1 MKAMAGRQILSAF
14 AVVLFAAAAHADDQS
29 DAVKTLAAKL
39 IQTTK
44 ANAVTDVATADKF
57 VPDTDPDT
65 LQIVYLTDPNA
76 GRSHVSA
83 DGEVI
88 YFVGDPSVDEQ
99 QPYIFKAFAIRAKL
113 RLGIK

>member
-1 MKAMAGRQILSAF
+1 MAGRQILVAF
-14 AVVLFAAAAHADDQS
+14 ALALLAGAAQAEDQS

-44 ANAVTDVATADKF
+44 VNAVTDVATAAAF

-65 LQIVYLTDPNA
+65 LQIVYLTDPKA
-76 GRSHVSA
+76 GKSHVSE

-88 YFVGDPSVDEQ
+88 YFVGDPSVDDQ
-99 QPYIFKAFAIRAKL
+99 QPYIFKAFEIRARR
-113 RLGIK
+113 RLGK